1 MITKFDDIKELK
13 YKEGT
18 PMKKV
23 AVVGA
28 DYDYVIEAVM
38 KAYEDHLVE
47 PCLIGNE
54 ETIRGILKEMN
65 CEYPFWIEDAK
76 TPEDCIKVMQELVHT
91 GRVDAVMK
99 GLIETR
105 DLMSAIVKD
114 PEFRT
119 GNIITSMCLYKIP
132 NYPKVLGILD
142 AGIVMYPT
150 LEQKA
155 AIVKT
160 SVDYFHR
167 MGYERPKVGIL
178 CSVDLV
184 NPKMPET
191 VDAQKLTEMC
201 AAGELGECE
210 VYGPLSYDL
219 CIDKESAQVKGC
231 ESPVAGDADIII
243 VPDINTG
250 NALVKCLYIS
260 AQAEAASMLLGTK
273 VPVIITSRMAKAE
286 EKYWSIIFSC
296 ALQ

>member
-1 MITKFDDIKELK
+1 MITKFEDIIAMK
-13 YKEGT
+13 YKEGQ
-18 PMKKV
+18 PKRKV
-23 AVVGA
+23 AVVSA
-28 DYDYVIEAVM
+28 DSDYVIGAILQ
-38 KAYEDHLVE
+38 AYEEGLVE
-47 PCLIGNE
+47 PVLIGNKDKICE
-54 ETIRGILKEMN
+54 ILKDMN
-65 CEYPFWIEDAK
+65 CSYPFEIMDAG
-76 TPEDCIKVMQELVHT
+76 TPEECISTMLELVH
-91 GRVDAVMK
+91 GGKVDAVMK

-114 PEFRT
+114 PEFRSD
-119 GNIITSMCLYKIP
+119 GIITSMCIYKIK
-132 NYPKVLGILD
+132 NYPKILGILD

-155 AIVKT
+155 ALVKT
-160 SVDYFHR
+160 SVECFHK

-210 VYGPLSYDL
+210 VFGPLSYDL

-260 AQAEAASMLLGTK
+260 AEADAASILLGTK

-286 EKYWSIIFSC
+286 EKYWSILFSC